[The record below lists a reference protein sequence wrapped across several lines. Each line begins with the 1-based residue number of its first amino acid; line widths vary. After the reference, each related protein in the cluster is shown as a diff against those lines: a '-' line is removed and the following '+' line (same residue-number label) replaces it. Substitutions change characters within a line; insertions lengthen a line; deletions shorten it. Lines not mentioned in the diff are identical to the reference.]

1 MLFLQLSLEYGMHTA
16 SCVYPKNKFFTRIR
30 ILAKHWQFDSKH
42 CNPSEKRQFR
52 SFVSLKIFDATK
64 GCVDVNIFAIWVKIL
79 LELPQNTEKDTQNVS
94 TQYRRKFRIF

>member
-16 SCVYPKNKFFTRIR
+16 SCVCPKNKIFTR

-64 GCVDVNIFAIWVKIL
+64 GCVDVNIFTIWVEIL

-94 TQYRRKFRIF
+94 TQYRRTFRIF